1 MARHVRA
8 GPNHLPNTGAIL
20 KIEIIEG
27 RGLTIGKAAELLGV
41 TRPTLSNIING
52 KAAIT
57 PNIALRLET
66 VFWATARIWLRL
78 QTSYDLFLAKGVFM
92 EKQGSDQY

>member
-1 MARHVRA
+1 MEREMELHHP
-8 GPNHLPNTGAIL
+8 GEIL

-27 RGLTIGKAAELLGV
+27 RGLTIGKAAELLGI
-41 TRPTLSNIING
+41 TRPTLSNILNG

-66 VFWATARIWLRL
+66 VFGGTARFWIRL
-78 QTSYDLFLAKGVFM
+78 QSSYELFIAKKNFLKNPPKIKHFDFV
-92 EKQGSDQY
+92 